1 MLTFTVSRTYSETT
15 PESAE
20 DGDSSDEGFVYK
32 DEQQSFREVVS
43 ALRECSEVSQCP
55 VTTGHAW
62 ASTEY
67 TVIDYQ
73 TGTDRSESIHVNAI
87 NGKEPTAH
95 QMRRLFRAA
104 GLKGVR

>member
-20 DGDSSDEGFVYK
+20 DGDSSDAGFVYE
-32 DEQQSFREVVS
+32 DEPQSFREVVS
-43 ALRECSEVSQCP
+43 ALRECSEVSQSP
-55 VTTGHAW
+55 VTTGHVW

-67 TVIDYQ
+67 TTVDYR

-87 NGKEPTAH
+87 NDKAPTAH
-95 QMRRLFRAA
+95 QMKRLFRAA
-104 GLKGVR
+104 GLVK